1 MTGHTRFLTRCAV
14 VLLASLL
21 YRSAAAKDEIAVIVA
36 RDAAH
41 LPLNP
46 VILRDIY
53 LKKIF
58 VDSNGRPFIPV
69 NLPPDNRLRRSLAQ
83 TLFNKSSQ
91 QLQDYWNQRYFQGVS
106 PPYVLHSQEAV
117 VQFVAKTPGAIGYI
131 AACRLDAR
139 VKQVLAISAP
149 PAQRQALE
157 KLCANGRDAADSE

>member
-1 MTGHTRFLTRCAV
+1 MTGHARFLTRCAII
-14 VLLASLL
+14 LLASLL
-21 YRSAAAKDEIAVIVA
+21 YRTAAAKDEIAVIVA
-36 RDAAH
+36 GDAAP

-46 VILRDIY
+46 VMLRDMY

-69 NLPPDNRLRRSLAQ
+69 NLPPDSALRRGLAQ
-83 TLFNKSSQ
+83 ALFSKSSQ
-91 QLQDYWNQRYFQGVS
+91 QLQDYWNQRYFQGVT

-149 PAQRQALE
+149 PKRPE
-157 KLCANGRDAADSE
+157 HIIRIPSPPESMDC